1 VLANIKKMKIRTL
14 RPGFCLIA
22 LIILLLISCQRS
34 QFATTTRTYKNGR
47 AVYVKHYRL
56 ESRKVSQGISNRK
69 QVKSDDLQTNHFSD
83 SRIEKTSDI
92 SRMEP
97 VASQLSEDL
106 IASTA
111 IEPVL
116 VLVKGK
122 NEISTAN
129 RRIASSVNVRQD
141 TIGKQN
147 QTQTGV
153 KETPPADNRKI
164 EKKGLTGFILSI
176 FGLIPI
182 VGLPLAI
189 LGLVFGIK
197 SLRKIK
203 RNPELYKGKG
213 FAIASIVLGVLGIVG
228 TILLIGMFVAVEIG
242 TNSTKF
248 G

>member
-1 VLANIKKMKIRTL
+1 MKIRTI
-14 RPGFCLIA
+14 RSGFCLVA
-22 LIILLLISCQRS
+22 LLILLLISCQRS

-56 ESRKVSQGISNRK
+56 ESRRVSQGISSRK
-69 QVKSDDLQTNHFSD
+69 QVKSDDLQSNHFSA
-83 SRIEKTSDI
+83 SRIEQTPEI

-97 VASQLSEDL
+97 VASQLSEQL

-111 IEPVL
+111 IEPIL
-116 VLVKGK
+116 ALVKEK
-122 NEISTAN
+122 SKVSTAN
-129 RRIASSVNVRQD
+129 QRLARNVNLHQD
-141 TIGKQN
+141 TIGKEN
-147 QTQTGV
+147 KTQTGV
-153 KETPPADNRKI
+153 QGTSSADNRKM
-164 EKKGLTGFILSI
+164 EKHGLTGFILSI

-228 TILLIGMFVAVEIG
+228 TILMIGLFAAVEIG